1 MSSGSIGGT
10 TVVASVE
17 VDTATGTSVVVGGFG
32 AIANREGERPGVV
45 VERKVMCSVDCE
57 GSTEEAAMVVVVMIT
72 SSRRLVS
79 SQTPKIDV
87 LLIRCGES

>member
-1 MSSGSIGGT
+1 MSRGSIRGT
-10 TVVASVE
+10 TVVTSVE
-17 VDTATGTSVVVGGFG
+17 VDSAAESSVVVGGFG
-32 AIANREGERPGVV
+32 AIANREGDGPGVV
-45 VERKVMCSVDCE
+45 VERKVMGSVGCE
-57 GSTEEAAMVVVVMIT
+57 ECTDEAAMVVVVRMT

>member
-32 AIANREGERPGVV
+32 AMANRGGDRLVVV
-45 VERKVMCSVDCE
+45 VERKVMGSVGCE
-57 GSTEEAAMVVVVMIT
+57 ESTDEAAMVVVVRMT